1 MVSIETKKYLTKN
14 RTVSAKKR
22 HITLSVRPYKS
33 MIKVSSLSTYHS
45 AEHLLM
51 MMDSKSGRHCWRK
64 LSLGLAKCR
73 RGDPGGLDSHQR
85 LGVGARSFWKKW
97 KWFSSIYFLPAFF
110 IIYFFSLMW
119 LLRFSPTQHKILY
132 PTWCGF
138 IKYGI
143 WQLVIDI
150 LIILLDRTYFFL
162 VHPPCPL

>member
-33 MIKVSSLSTYHS
+33 MIKVSSLSIYHS
-45 AEHLLM
+45 SEHLLI

-85 LGVGARSFWKKW
+85 LGVGARSFWKKM
-97 KWFSSIYFLPAFF
+97 KMIFFDLFSPCFFLLFIFSLWCDCYDFPQLSKKICIPLDVNLSNMAYGILFIGELSIYLTD
-110 IIYFFSLMW
+110 LTT
-119 LLRFSPTQHKILY
+119 SPTKL
-132 PTWCGF
+132 T
-138 IKYGI
+138 
-143 WQLVIDI
+143 L
-150 LIILLDRTYFFL
+150 
-162 VHPPCPL
+162 